1 MEKLDFV
8 LVILVQ
14 NLKATVT
21 LMTNVMKISGV
32 DQTIALIILDLMST
46 PIVVMLLFLVMI
58 ISVQLMNL
66 VKSMK
71 VTVIPMMNAKIICF
85 VDQGIVLAHLGFYLQ
100 LIAVNQK
107 VIEFILSYFSHYPN
121 DLDYFFNY

>member
-8 LVILVQ
+8 LVILAQ

-21 LMTNVMKISGV
+21 LMTNVMKVSGV

-71 VTVIPMMNAKIICF
+71 VTVIPMMNAKTIYF
-85 VDQGIVLAHLGFYLQ
+85 VDQRIV
-100 LIAVNQK
+100 
-107 VIEFILSYFSHYPN
+107 
-121 DLDYFFNY
+121 

>member
-8 LVILVQ
+8 LVILAQ

-21 LMTNVMKISGV
+21 LMTNVMKVSGV

-85 VDQGIVLAHLGFYLQ
+85 VDQ
-100 LIAVNQK
+100 
-107 VIEFILSYFSHYPN
+107 
-121 DLDYFFNY
+121 

>member
-1 MEKLDFV
+1 MDQIIV
-8 LVILVQ
+8 LHH
-14 NLKATVT
+14 
-21 LMTNVMKISGV
+21 
-32 DQTIALIILDLMST
+32 LDLMPT
-46 PIVVMLLFLVMI
+46 QIAVILIFA
-58 ISVQLMNL
+58 QLMNL
-66 VKSMK
+66 VRWIR

>member
-8 LVILVQ
+8 LVILAQ

-21 LMTNVMKISGV
+21 LMTNVMKVSGV

-46 PIVVMLLFLVMI
+46 MIVVMLLFLVMM

-71 VTVIPMMNAKIICF
+71 VTVIPMMNAKIIYF
-85 VDQGIVLAHLGFYLQ
+85 VDQRIV
-100 LIAVNQK
+100 
-107 VIEFILSYFSHYPN
+107 
-121 DLDYFFNY
+121 